1 MPPGPDAL
9 RLASLRVAGVALRG
23 SGYPNATNTL
33 RYLRAAGVRIVDQAD
48 WLPEGLHLWKA
59 LRASPRA
66 KIGLYVRLL
75 SGNAL
80 SALRVVVASRRER
93 LITYVPYPAIF
104 LLWWLSWFP
113 KALRPPLV
121 ADAYISIWDAAV
133 RDRGLLG
140 GGRWSDRLLRR
151 LEARALRVAD
161 IVLVDTTANREWMIA
176 EFGLA
181 PDAVS
186 AVPLAIDDDAL
197 LSLPL
202 PQPRAPLR
210 VSFIGTLVPL
220 HGIEVLIDAV
230 RHVQQPERIIF
241 RFIGDGQDA
250 AKVERAMAE
259 GIAGLSWERSWQDH
273 EAIIAA
279 LGESDVSFGVF
290 GGAAKAA
297 RVLPFKLYLALAAGR
312 AVVTQQDF
320 SLPEGVPTPP
330 FLTPRADPAEIA
342 SRLLAL
348 SADPDACRAAAL
360 AGRSYYQQW
369 LGARGVLKA
378 WAHLLDGFSGGGGA
392 PRALI
397 GTSKSSR

>member
-1 MPPGPDAL
+1 M
-9 RLASLRVAGVALRG
+9 
-23 SGYPNATNTL
+23 
-33 RYLRAAGVRIVDQAD
+33 
-48 WLPEGLHLWKA
+48 
-59 LRASPRA
+59 
-66 KIGLYVRLL
+66 
-75 SGNAL
+75 
-80 SALRVVVASRRER
+80 
-93 LITYVPYPAIF
+93 
-104 LLWWLSWFP
+104 
-113 KALRPPLV
+113 
-121 ADAYISIWDAAV
+121 

-197 LSLPL
+197 LSFPL
-202 PQPRAPLR
+202 PRPRAPLR

-220 HGIEVLIDAV
+220 HGIEALIDAV
-230 RHVQQPERIIF
+230 RHVQQPERITF

-250 AKVERAMAE
+250 AKVERAIAE

-273 EAIIAA
+273 EAIISA
-279 LGESDVSFGVF
+279 LGESDVSLGVF

-330 FLTPRADPAEIA
+330 FLTPRADPTEIA
-342 SRLLAL
+342 SGLLAL

-378 WAHLLDGFSGGGGA
+378 WQGVFERLPD
-392 PRALI
+392 R
-397 GTSKSSR
+397 